1 MRAIQDVD
9 ALQHDAIQQPAQ
21 AGPGDEPLLV
31 PLLKRR
37 KCSLHKASAAT
48 RLWSARAAS
57 DPGSGPH
64 PNPSPSS
71 NPRSNFHSN
80 FHPAPAPH
88 QVLPAERA
96 ATRTD
101 PDHLRRVRG
110 ATRPGDRGGTLSA
123 AHALWLHLLRHLLS
137 TASLS
142 TTPHTTA
149 ALTLAVMTLAAHA
162 CRAHACRAARGRR

>member
-1 MRAIQDVD
+1 MSNLIIASTYSVVAVGAVVLMRAIQDVD
-9 ALQHDAIQQPAQ
+9 ALQHDAIQQPAH

-71 NPRSNFHSN
+71 NP
-80 FHPAPAPH
+80 HPNPHPLPTPH
-88 QVLPAERA
+88 QVPPQPE
-96 ATRTD
+96 
-101 PDHLRRVRG
+101 P
-110 ATRPGDRGGTLSA
+110 
-123 AHALWLHLLRHLLS
+123 
-137 TASLS
+137 
-142 TTPHTTA
+142 
-149 ALTLAVMTLAAHA
+149 
-162 CRAHACRAARGRR
+162 